1 MLGPLGNHTGDQAGD
16 NPDVMEEND
25 GGGADTNDG
34 FKKMKMRSCQEWE
47 LENEAEKVLA
57 KGSHLAE
64 VCCIHLV

>member
-34 FKKMKMRSCQEWE
+34 FKKMMLKMRSCQEWE
-47 LENEAEKVLA
+47 LEKEAEKVLA
-57 KGSHLAE
+57 KGNHLAE
-64 VCCIHLV
+64 VVYTW